1 MAPIIVFKWLI
12 IASMIRIFVL
22 IFTSI
27 NGLLTQFLQVPCYF
41 SVFLLS
47 LILTHQQSC
56 TITHTCT
63 DVCVY
68 SWVFWVLLVIYWIVF
83 IYACFGTVLSLFN
96 LSLLIRT
103 LFQIMVTI
111 IWSWGFVSTKFHSM
125 RKSKSN
131 LEWTNT

>member
-1 MAPIIVFKWLI
+1 MALIIVFKRLI

-27 NGLLTQFLQVPCYF
+27 NGLQTQYLQVPCYF

-47 LILTHQQSC
+47 LILAHKQSC

-68 SWVFWVLLVIYWIVF
+68 SWVFCVLLAIHWIDF
-83 IYACFGTVLSLFN
+83 IYPCFRTVLSLFN
-96 LSLLIRT
+96 LSLFIRT
-103 LFQIMVTI
+103 LFQIMVMI

-125 RKSKSN
+125 RNSKSN
-131 LEWTNT
+131 LEWTNL

>member
-1 MAPIIVFKWLI
+1 MAPIIIFKWLI

-47 LILTHQQSC
+47 LILTHKESC

-68 SWVFWVLLVIYWIVF
+68 SWVFCVLLAIYWIDF
-83 IYACFGTVLSLFN
+83 IYACFRTVLSLFN

>member
-1 MAPIIVFKWLI
+1 MAPIIIFKWLI

-27 NGLLTQFLQVPCYF
+27 NGLLTQFFKCLATSPSFF
-41 SVFLLS
+41 SLLYS
-47 LILTHQQSC
+47 HKQSC
-56 TITHTCT
+56 TIAHTCT

-68 SWVFWVLLVIYWIVF
+68 SRVFCVLLAIYWIDY
-83 IYACFGTVLSLFN
+83 IYACFRTALSLFN

-111 IWSWGFVSTKFHSM
+111 IWSRGFVSTNFHSM
-125 RKSKSN
+125 RMSKSN
-131 LEWTNT
+131 LEWTNV